1 VNAVTTFLTQDG
13 GFWVLTLIK
22 IALLLFI
29 VLTVN
34 AYLTWFERKVVALMQ
49 SRVGPHRV
57 GPHGLLQPAA
67 DGLKFLFKEDVMPG
81 GVDKFVY
88 LLAPFLAL
96 TLALASLAV
105 IPFGPKPLPPPFT
118 FFGHQIDLWITNPEI
133 GLLVLFSITALGVY
147 GVALAG
153 WASNSKYPLLGG
165 LRSSAQMVSY
175 ELSMTMSVVG
185 VLLMANSFSLT
196 KIISLQDS
204 SKWGL
209 LSWNIFTFH
218 GGFPQVVGF
227 LCFFISA
234 IAETNRVPFDLP
246 EAESELV
253 AGFHTEYSSFKFAM
267 FFIAEYT
274 SMITVSS
281 LCAIL
286 FFGGW
291 NSPFPA
297 TWTFTHFIP
306 SLILIPFGLWV
317 IFDGV
322 KYETIFGKVILP
334 GLGAAIAGVGTLLL
348 AGLWIAP
355 LHEISEYIQGPFW
368 LLSKIF
374 FFLFFYVWARGTL
387 PRFRYDQLMNIGWKL
402 LLPVS
407 IANVIITAGCVLLW
421 GHS

>member
-1 VNAVTTFLTQDG
+1 VNSVTTFLTQDG
-13 GFWVLTLIK
+13 GFWVLTFVK

-105 IPFGPKPLPPPFT
+105 IPFGPNPLPFK
-118 FFGHQIDLWITNPEI
+118 FFGHQIDLFITNPDI

-196 KIISLQDS
+196 SIISQQDS
-204 SKWGL
+204 SKYGL
-209 LSWNIFTFH
+209 LNWNIFAIPSFTQTFA
-218 GGFPQVVGF
+218 F

-297 TWTFTHFIP
+297 TWTLTHYIP

-317 IFDGV
+317 IFDGI
-322 KYETIFGKVILP
+322 KYETIFGKLILP
-334 GLGAAIAGVGTLLL
+334 GVGTAIAGIGALLL
-348 AGLWIAP
+348 AGIWIAP
-355 LHEISEYIQGPFW
+355 LHDANEYIQAPFW
-368 LLSKIF
+368 LLGKIF

-407 IANVIITAGCVLLW
+407 IANVIVTAAFVLFR
-421 GHS
+421 SAP